1 MDGKLLEGNYGCPN
15 HSHHFK
21 NTIGPLSLENRPV
34 GGGGG
39 AGENGRGETGE
50 GRGSWAFAAWTPVVV
65 PELESRVR
73 FCCL

>member
-34 GGGGG
+34 GGAGGQV
-39 AGENGRGETGE
+39 RMGE
-50 GRGSWAFAAWTPVVV
+50 GR
-65 PELESRVR
+65 RVR
-73 FCCL
+73 AEAAGHLQLGLQL

>member
-39 AGENGRGETGE
+39 QVRMGE
-50 GRGSWAFAAWTPVVV
+50 GR
-65 PELESRVR
+65 RVR
-73 FCCL
+73 AEAAGHLQLGLQL